1 MKKVF
6 LMAMAAIAFIFAGCG
21 DKKTTPSDNQADTT
35 IVMDESAD
43 ATADSLTSEL
53 DVQLAQNNSDAV
65 QATLT
70 SLQNKYAELV
80 ASGKLDTAKA
90 YAAKIQQFLNENAE
104 KIKAAAANNATIA
117 ALVTGIQNLPTTA
130 EATAEQAEEAVKN
143 NAKDMMKKAEH
154 ETNQAIDKAKREASK
169 ATDKANAQMNEA
181 KDKAGMA
188 LDKSAE
194 EANKKVNRD
203 LCKTLPHPLS
213 FLFLNTIGSPAV
225 NIFGF

>member
-6 LMAMAAIAFIFAGCG
+6 LMVMAVIAFIFAGCG
-21 DKKTTPSDNQADTT
+21 DKKTTPSYNQAGTT

-53 DVQLAQNNSDAV
+53 DTQLSQNNTDAI
-65 QATLT
+65 QASLT

-90 YAAKIQQFLNENAE
+90 YAAKIQQFLNDNAE
-104 KIKAAAANNATIA
+104 RIKAAAVNNATIA
-117 ALVTGIQNLPTTA
+117 ALVAGIQNLPTTA

-181 KDKAGMA
+181 KDKAGKA

-194 EANKKVNRD
+194 EANKEINQARGQIRKG
-203 LCKTLPHPLS
+203 LGL
-213 FLFLNTIGSPAV
+213 
-225 NIFGF
+225 

>member
-6 LMAMAAIAFIFAGCG
+6 LMAMAAIAFIFAGCEN
-21 DKKTTPSDNQADTT
+21 KKTTPSDNQADTT

-53 DVQLAQNNSDAV
+53 DVQLAQNNTDAI

-90 YAAKIQQFLNENAE
+90 YAAKIQQFLNDNAE
-104 KIKAAAANNATIA
+104 KIKAAAANNPSIV
-117 ALVTGIQNLPTTA
+117 ALVSGIQNLPTTA

-143 NAKDMMKKAEH
+143 NAKDMMKKAEQ
-154 ETNQAIDKAKREASK
+154 ETNQAIEKAKQEATK
-169 ATDKANAQMNEA
+169 ATDKANAKMNEA
-181 KDKAGMA
+181 KEKAGKA

-194 EANKKVNRD
+194 EANKKVNQARKQIRKG
-203 LCKTLPHPLS
+203 LGL
-213 FLFLNTIGSPAV
+213 
-225 NIFGF
+225 

>member
-6 LMAMAAIAFIFAGCG
+6 LMAMAAVAFIFAGCG
-21 DKKTTPSDNQADTT
+21 DKKTSPNDNQADTT

-53 DVQLAQNNSDAV
+53 DTQLAQNNTDAV

-154 ETNQAIDKAKREASK
+154 ETNQAIDKAKRETSK

-181 KDKAGMA
+181 KDKAGKA

-194 EANKKVNRD
+194 EANKKVNQARGKIRKG
-203 LCKTLPHPLS
+203 LGL
-213 FLFLNTIGSPAV
+213 
-225 NIFGF
+225 

>member
-6 LMAMAAIAFIFAGCG
+6 LMAMAAIAFIFAGCEN
-21 DKKTTPSDNQADTT
+21 KKTIPSDNQADTT

-53 DVQLAQNNSDAV
+53 DVQLAQNNTDAI

-70 SLQNKYAELV
+70 SLHNKYAELV

-154 ETNQAIDKAKREASK
+154 ETNKAIDKAKREASK

-181 KDKAGMA
+181 KDKAGKA

-194 EANKKVNRD
+194 EANKKVNQARGKIRKG
-203 LCKTLPHPLS
+203 LGL
-213 FLFLNTIGSPAV
+213 
-225 NIFGF
+225 

>member
-6 LMAMAAIAFIFAGCG
+6 LMVMAAIAFMFAGCEN
-21 DKKTTPSDNQADTT
+21 KKTSPSDNHADTT
-35 IVMDESAD
+35 IVMDASAD

-53 DVQLAQNNSDAV
+53 DTQLSQNNTDAI

-90 YAAKIQQFLNENAE
+90 YAAKIQQFLNDNAE
-104 KIKAAAANNATIA
+104 RIKAAAVNNPSIA

-154 ETNQAIDKAKREASK
+154 ETNKAIDKAKQEATK
-169 ATDKANAQMNEA
+169 ATDKANAKMNEA
-181 KDKAGMA
+181 KDKAGKA

-194 EANKKVNRD
+194 EANKKVNQARGQIRKG
-203 LCKTLPHPLS
+203 LGL
-213 FLFLNTIGSPAV
+213 
-225 NIFGF
+225 

>member
-6 LMAMAAIAFIFAGCG
+6 LMAMAVIAFIFAGCG
-21 DKKTTPSDNQADTT
+21 NKKTIPSDNQADTT
-35 IVMDESAD
+35 IVMDASAD

-53 DVQLAQNNSDAV
+53 DTQLSQNNTDAV

-90 YAAKIQQFLNENAE
+90 YAAKIQQFLNDNAE
-104 KIKAAAANNATIA
+104 RIKAAAVNNPSIA
-117 ALVTGIQNLPTTA
+117 ALVSGIQNLPTTA
-130 EATAEQAEEAVKN
+130 EATAEQAEKAVKN

-154 ETNQAIDKAKREASK
+154 ETNKAIDKAKQETTK
-169 ATDKANAQMNEA
+169 ATDNANAKMNEA
-181 KDKAGMA
+181 KDKAGKA

-194 EANKKVNRD
+194 EANKEINQARGQIRKG
-203 LCKTLPHPLS
+203 LGL
-213 FLFLNTIGSPAV
+213 
-225 NIFGF
+225 

>member
-6 LMAMAAIAFIFAGCG
+6 LMAMAVITFIFVGCG
-21 DKKTTPSDNQADTT
+21 DKKTSPNDNQADTT

-53 DVQLAQNNSDAV
+53 DTQLAQNNTDAI

-90 YAAKIQQFLNENAE
+90 YAAKIQQFLNDNAE
-104 KIKAAAANNATIA
+104 KIKAAAANNPSIT
-117 ALVTGIQNLPTTA
+117 ALVSGIQNFPTTA

-143 NAKDMMKKAEH
+143 NAKEMMKKAEH

-181 KDKAGMA
+181 KDKAGKA

-194 EANKKVNRD
+194 EANKKVNQARGKIRKG
-203 LCKTLPHPLS
+203 L
-213 FLFLNTIGSPAV
+213 G
-225 NIFGF
+225 

>member
-6 LMAMAAIAFIFAGCG
+6 LMAMAAIAFIFAGCEN
-21 DKKTTPSDNQADTT
+21 KKTSPNDNQADTT

-53 DVQLAQNNSDAV
+53 DTQLSQNNTDAI

-80 ASGKLDTAKA
+80 ASGKLETAQA
-90 YAAKIQQFLNENAE
+90 YVGKIQQFLNDNADR
-104 KIKAAAANNATIA
+104 IKAAADNNPSIA

-154 ETNQAIDKAKREASK
+154 ETNQAIDKAKQEATK
-169 ATDKANAQMNEA
+169 ATDKANAKMNEA
-181 KDKAGMA
+181 KDKAGKA

-194 EANKKVNRD
+194 EANKKVNQARGQIRKG
-203 LCKTLPHPLS
+203 LGL
-213 FLFLNTIGSPAV
+213 
-225 NIFGF
+225 

>member
-21 DKKTTPSDNQADTT
+21 NKKTTPSDNQADTT

-53 DVQLAQNNSDAV
+53 DVQLAQNNTDAI

-90 YAAKIQQFLNENAE
+90 YAAKIQQFLNDNAE
-104 KIKAAAANNATIA
+104 KIKAAAANNPSIV
-117 ALVTGIQNLPTTA
+117 ALVSGIQNLPTTA

-143 NAKDMMKKAEH
+143 NAKDMMKKAEQ
-154 ETNQAIDKAKREASK
+154 ETNQAIEKAKQEATK
-169 ATDKANAQMNEA
+169 ATDKANAKMNEA
-181 KDKAGMA
+181 KEKAGKV

-194 EANKKVNRD
+194 EANKKVNQARKQIRKG
-203 LCKTLPHPLS
+203 LGL
-213 FLFLNTIGSPAV
+213 
-225 NIFGF
+225 

>member
-6 LMAMAAIAFIFAGCG
+6 LMAMAAIAFIFAGCEN
-21 DKKTTPSDNQADTT
+21 KKTSPNDNQTDTT

-53 DVQLAQNNSDAV
+53 DVQLAQNNTDAV

-90 YAAKIQQFLNENAE
+90 YAAKIQQFLNDNAE

-117 ALVTGIQNLPTTA
+117 ALVSGIQNLPTTA

-154 ETNQAIDKAKREASK
+154 ETNKAIDKAKQEATK

-181 KDKAGMA
+181 KDKTGKA

-194 EANKKVNRD
+194 EANTKVNQARGKIRKG
-203 LCKTLPHPLS
+203 LGL
-213 FLFLNTIGSPAV
+213 
-225 NIFGF
+225 

>member
-181 KDKAGMA
+181 KDKAGKA

-194 EANKKVNRD
+194 EANKKVNQARGKIRKG
-203 LCKTLPHPLS
+203 LGL
-213 FLFLNTIGSPAV
+213 
-225 NIFGF
+225 

>member
-1 MKKVF
+1 
-6 LMAMAAIAFIFAGCG
+6 MAMAAIAFIFAGCG
-21 DKKTTPSDNQADTT
+21 DKKTTPSNNQADTT

-53 DVQLAQNNSDAV
+53 DTQLSQNNTDAI

-80 ASGKLDTAKA
+80 ASGKLETAKA
-90 YAAKIQQFLNENAE
+90 YAAKIQQFLSDNAE

-130 EATAEQAEEAVKN
+130 EATAEQAEEAVK
-143 NAKDMMKKAEH
+143 DMMKKAEH
-154 ETNQAIDKAKREASK
+154 ETNQAIDKAKQEATK

-181 KDKAGMA
+181 KDKAGKA
-188 LDKSAE
+188 LDKVRR
-194 EANKKVNRD
+194 KPTRK
-203 LCKTLPHPLS
+203 
-213 FLFLNTIGSPAV
+213 
-225 NIFGF
+225 

>member
-6 LMAMAAIAFIFAGCG
+6 LMAMAAIAFIFAGCEN
-21 DKKTTPSDNQADTT
+21 KKTSPNDNQTDTT

-53 DVQLAQNNSDAV
+53 DVQLAQNNTDAV

-90 YAAKIQQFLNENAE
+90 YAAKIQQFLNDNAE
-104 KIKAAAANNATIA
+104 IIKAAAANNATIA
-117 ALVTGIQNLPTTA
+117 ALVSGIQNLPTTA

-154 ETNQAIDKAKREASK
+154 ETNKAIDKAKQEATK

-181 KDKAGMA
+181 KDKTGKA

-194 EANKKVNRD
+194 EANTKVNQARGKIRKG
-203 LCKTLPHPLS
+203 LGL
-213 FLFLNTIGSPAV
+213 
-225 NIFGF
+225 

>member
-21 DKKTTPSDNQADTT
+21 NKKTTPNDNQADTT

-53 DVQLAQNNSDAV
+53 DTQLSQNNTDAI

-80 ASGKLDTAKA
+80 ASGKLDMAKA
-90 YAAKIQQFLNENAE
+90 YAAKIQQFLNDNAE
-104 KIKAAAANNATIA
+104 KIKAAAANNPSIA
-117 ALVTGIQNLPTTA
+117 ALVSGIQNLPTTA
-130 EATAEQAEEAVKN
+130 EQAQEAVKN
-143 NAKDMMKKAEH
+143 NAKDMMKKAEL
-154 ETNQAIDKAKREASK
+154 ETNQAIDKAKQEASK
-169 ATDKANAQMNEA
+169 ATDKANAKMNEA
-181 KDKAGMA
+181 KDKAGKA

-194 EANKKVNRD
+194 EANKKVNQARKQIRKG
-203 LCKTLPHPLS
+203 LGL
-213 FLFLNTIGSPAV
+213 
-225 NIFGF
+225 

>member
-6 LMAMAAIAFIFAGCG
+6 LMAMAAVAFIFAGCG
-21 DKKTTPSDNQADTT
+21 DKKTSPNDNQADTT
-35 IVMDESAD
+35 IVMDESVD

-53 DVQLAQNNSDAV
+53 DTQLAQNNTDAV

-154 ETNQAIDKAKREASK
+154 ETNQAIDKAKRETSK

-181 KDKAGMA
+181 KDKAGKA

-194 EANKKVNRD
+194 EANKKVNQARGKIRKG
-203 LCKTLPHPLS
+203 LGL
-213 FLFLNTIGSPAV
+213 
-225 NIFGF
+225 

>member
-6 LMAMAAIAFIFAGCG
+6 LMAMAAIAFIFAGCEN
-21 DKKTTPSDNQADTT
+21 KKTSPNDNQADTT

-53 DVQLAQNNSDAV
+53 DTQLSQNNTDAV

-90 YAAKIQQFLNENAE
+90 YAAKIQQFLNDNAE
-104 KIKAAAANNATIA
+104 RIKAAAVNNPSIA
-117 ALVTGIQNLPTTA
+117 ALVSGIQNLPTTA
-130 EATAEQAEEAVKN
+130 EATAEQAEKAVKN

-154 ETNQAIDKAKREASK
+154 ETNKAIVKAKQETTK
-169 ATDKANAQMNEA
+169 ATDNANAKMNEA
-181 KDKAGMA
+181 KDKAGKA

-194 EANKKVNRD
+194 EANKEINQARGQIRKG
-203 LCKTLPHPLS
+203 LGL
-213 FLFLNTIGSPAV
+213 
-225 NIFGF
+225 